1 MMKEGIMLPQLFAL
15 LLLLLAGGSSS
26 VTAFSFS
33 NSPPSSFSVAVL
45 PSTRSSL
52 QRQPIIIVPTTTA
65 AAAAATSSSSSS
77 SSLTSARK
85 YQRLYAGGFEWI
97 DPTEEDNLNDPGVA
111 NPYKNPSLA
120 SSLNTD
126 SYDSGS
132 DKSTPSLVV
141 DPARLLA
148 PRLRGCNI
156 YLIGMMGSGKSAVGD
171 AIARRMGT
179 YNFLDTDTILERA
192 AGISISQMFETSG
205 EEEFRLAE
213 SQVLDAVHAH
223 VRLVIGTGGGV
234 VIKNQNWSKLRTGLV
249 VYLRVEPHVIA
260 GRLLNGNNNG
270 VDARPLLRTTTEG
283 TEEDDSSSSTITEE
297 EALIQKLTS
306 LITERRTKYEQA
318 DVVVDIHPNMSI
330 QHTADAVIKTL
341 HDFIDENPPAYVKA
355 REKARSEGIDWV

>member
-1 MMKEGIMLPQLFAL
+1 MLPQLFAL

-26 VTAFSFS
+26 ITAFSFS
-33 NSPPSSFSVAVL
+33 NSPSSSFSVAVL

-52 QRQPIIIVPTTTA
+52 QRLKPIVPPPTTTA
-65 AAAAATSSSSSS
+65 TTTT
-77 SSLTSARK
+77 SSLTPARK

-111 NPYKNPSLA
+111 NPFKNPSLA

-126 SYDSGS
+126 YTVADSDDSGS
-132 DKSTPSLVV
+132 GGGDKSTPSLVV

-270 VDARPLLRTTTEG
+270 VDARPLLRTTEG

-306 LITERRTKYEQA
+306 LITKRRTKYEQA

-355 REKARSEGIDWV
+355 REKARSEGVDWV

>member
-1 MMKEGIMLPQLFAL
+1 MLPQLFTL
-15 LLLLLAGGSSS
+15 LLLLLGGCNRSI
-26 VTAFSFS
+26 VAFSFS
-33 NSPPSSFSVAVL
+33 SLPSSSFSVAVV

-52 QRQPIIIVPTTTA
+52 QRLLPRPQPTTTTTTA
-65 AAAAATSSSSSS
+65 TTTSSSL
-77 SSLTSARK
+77 LTPARK
-85 YQRLYAGGFEWI
+85 YHQRLYAGGFEWI

-111 NPYKNPSLA
+111 NPYKNPALT

-126 SYDSGS
+126 NADSGG

-249 VYLRVEPHVIA
+249 VYLRVEPHIIA
-260 GRLLNGNNNG
+260 GRLLNGSNNNG
-270 VDARPLLRTTTEG
+270 VDARPLLRTTTES
-283 TEEDDSSSSTITEE
+283 TEDDDSSSSTSITEE

-318 DVVVDIHPNMSI
+318 DVIVDIHPNMSI
-330 QHTADAVIKTL
+330 QHAADAVIKKL

>member
-1 MMKEGIMLPQLFAL
+1 MLPQIAL
-15 LLLLLAGGSSS
+15 LLLLLSGGSIS
-26 VTAFSFS
+26 AFSFS
-33 NSPPSSFSVAVL
+33 HSPSLSLSRHVDVVVVPS
-45 PSTRSSL
+45 STRSSL
-52 QRQPIIIVPTTTA
+52 HRLLLRPLPTLSTPTA
-65 AAAAATSSSSSS
+65 ALRAP
-77 SSLTSARK
+77 ARGYQ

-111 NPYKNPSLA
+111 NPYKNPTLA
-120 SSLNTD
+120 SSSTSTED
-126 SYDSGS
+126 GET
-132 DKSTPSLVV
+132 TPSLVV

-192 AGISISQMFETSG
+192 AGTTISQMFESSG
-205 EEEFRLAE
+205 EEEFRVAE

-223 VRLVIGTGGGV
+223 VRLVIGTGGGI
-234 VIKNQNWSKLRTGLV
+234 VIRNQNWSKLRTGLV

-260 GRLLNGNNNG
+260 GRLLNGNG
-270 VDARPLLRTTTEG
+270 VDARPLLRFTTTSGGDTTDDDAEDSEG
-283 TEEDDSSSSTITEE
+283 SSSSNNISTTTEE
-297 EALIQKLTS
+297 EALIQKLST

-318 DVVVDIHPNMSI
+318 DVIVDIQPNMNI
-330 QHTADAVIKTL
+330 QTTADAVIKSL